1 MARRALIL
9 IHFKERIMQDYKAF
23 FAGKTI
29 LVTGGAGSIGSNLVR
44 TLAGLNAKQVIILD
58 DLSAAYKWNI
68 PSLANVLF
76 VQGSVTD
83 EVALKRVFN
92 LRPEI
97 VYHLA
102 AFFANQNSVDYPQKD
117 LMVNGL
123 GTLLVFQYSQ
133 LIGVERVV
141 YASSGCSIYGSAA
154 PLPLKEEFMSM
165 HLTTPYQITKMLG
178 ELYANFLYNHYGLRV
193 VKTRFFNSYGPG
205 EVPGQY
211 RNVIPNFI
219 FWALSGMPLPF
230 TGTGGETRDFTYVMD
245 IVDAL
250 LRAGYFERA
259 LGQEMNIAS
268 GRETNILQM
277 AERINE
283 ITGNRTAIMRAP
295 ARVWDTKKRLL
306 ASIDRARD
314 LLGYEPQIDFDQ
326 GLQNT
331 IQWFKDN
338 WESIRRDA
346 DFPPGSSAAV
356 QGVVVKANRKKTKE
370 TGRELTSR

>member
-1 MARRALIL
+1 
-9 IHFKERIMQDYKAF
+9 MQDYEANYE
-23 FAGKTI
+23 GKTI
-29 LVTGGAGSIGSNLVR
+29 LVTGGAGSIGTNLVR
-44 TLAGLNAKQVIILD
+44 RLAELKTNQVIILD

-68 PSLANVLF
+68 PSMSNVLF

-83 EVALKRVFN
+83 DVALKRVFH
-92 LRPEI
+92 LRPQI

-117 LMVNGL
+117 LTVNGL

-133 LIGVERVV
+133 LAGVERVV

-154 PLPLKEEFMSM
+154 PLPLKEDFMSM
-165 HLTTPYQITKMLG
+165 NLTTPYQITKMLG
-178 ELYANFLYNHYGLRV
+178 ELYANFFYNHYGLRV

-230 TGTGGETRDFTYVMD
+230 TGTGNETRDFTYVMD

-250 LRAGYFERA
+250 LRAGFYKQA
-259 LGQEMNIAS
+259 IGQEMNIAS
-268 GRETNILQM
+268 GSETNILEM
-277 AERINE
+277 AERINKL
-283 ITGNRTAIMRAP
+283 IGNKAGIARAP
-295 ARVWDTKKRLL
+295 GRVWDTKKRLL
-306 ASIDRARD
+306 ASIDRAKS
-314 LLGYEPQIDFDQ
+314 LIGYEPKMDFEK
-326 GLQNT
+326 GLENT
-331 IQWFKDN
+331 IRWFRDH
-338 WESIRRDA
+338 WENIHRDA

-356 QGVVVKANRKKTKE
+356 QGLVVQR
-370 TGRELTSR
+370 